1 MQHECQPLPD
11 MNVHAYDDSFFKWVD
26 LSALRSAERVVPVVS
41 GLISPKSV
49 LDVGC
54 GRGAWL
60 SVWRAQRGV
69 ERVLGVDGVSAEQ
82 LRAIAAR
89 DFIRNADLE
98 AGFSVDERFDLV
110 QCLEVAEH
118 LSPEAAPLL
127 VRSLVLHG
135 DVILF
140 SAARPGDGGE
150 HHINEQEP
158 EYWRDL
164 FWAHGFQLYDSIRQR
179 IAGDA
184 IIDPWYR
191 YNTFIFTK
199 PEIADRLKISDDAVM
214 APERVKSYESIFW
227 YGQRMIV
234 RHLPVRIVT
243 RLAQL
248 KSRVMNR
255 LSQP

>member
-1 MQHECQPLPD
+1 
-11 MNVHAYDDSFFKWVD
+11 MNVHAYDESFFQWVD
-26 LSALRSAERVVPVVS
+26 LSALRSAEKVVPIVRGIVS
-41 GLISPKSV
+41 PRSV

-60 SVWRAQRGV
+60 NVWRAQNGV
-69 ERVLGVDGVSAEQ
+69 ERVLGVDGVSADQ
-82 LRAIAAR
+82 LRATPAR
-89 DFIRNADLE
+89 DFIRNANLE
-98 AGFSVDERFDLV
+98 AEFSVGERFDLV

-118 LSPEAAPLL
+118 LSPKAAPLL
-127 VRSLVLHG
+127 VSSLARHG

-150 HHINEQEP
+150 HHVNEQEP

-164 FWAHGFQLYDSIRQR
+164 FEAQGLRLYDTVRPR
-179 IAGDA
+179 IAADA
-184 IIDPWYR
+184 TIDPWYR

-199 PEIADRLKISDDAVM
+199 PEIAAQFNISTDAVA
-214 APERVKSYESIFW
+214 APARVKSYESVLW

-234 RHLPVRIVT
+234 RHLPVNVVT

-248 KSRVMNR
+248 KARVMN
-255 LSQP
+255 SFSGQ

>member
-1 MQHECQPLPD
+1 LRN
-11 MNVHAYDDSFFKWVD
+11 MNIHAYDESFFQWVD
-26 LSALRSAERVVPVVS
+26 RSALRSAERVIPVVH
-41 GLISPKSV
+41 GIMSPKSV

-60 SVWRAQRGV
+60 TVWRAQRGV

-82 LRAIAAR
+82 LMANPAR
-89 DFIRNADLE
+89 DFIRRADLE
-98 AGFSVDERFDLV
+98 AGFSVGERFDLV

-118 LSPEAAPLL
+118 LSPKAAPLL
-127 VRSLVLHG
+127 VRSLALHG

-164 FWAHGFQLYDSIRQR
+164 FGAHGLRLYDTIRRR
-179 IAGDA
+179 IAGDTK
-184 IIDPWYR
+184 IDPWYR

-199 PEIADRLKISDDAVM
+199 PEIASRLNFAGDIVM
-214 APERVKSYESIFW
+214 APQPVKSYESVFW
-227 YGQRMIV
+227 YGQRLIV
-234 RHLPVRIVT
+234 QRLPVSVVT
-243 RLAQL
+243 HLAQL
-248 KSRVMNR
+248 KCRVMNR
-255 LSQP
+255 FSRS